1 MSIITY
7 KSSSIQ
13 VNNIFNSREN
23 KLINKNCL
31 KTTNYWNQKSR
42 KQEKM
47 EIWEGKFLTTN

>member
-1 MSIITY
+1 MSIIPY

-13 VNNIFNSREN
+13 VNNKFNSREN

-31 KTTNYWNQKSR
+31 KTTNQWNQKSR